1 MLVVVALV
9 AAALLAPVATAATVG
24 FDWNVGPANTV
35 PERFL
40 DPINAT
46 VGDTLLFHWT
56 DPTTTPS
63 GDMFHEVVQM
73 DDSTCTF
80 DTGYQALAE
89 ASRTNS
95 DGDKTASTAS
105 VTLTTVRPRPCCAR
119 LPAGLLAHTV

>member
-9 AAALLAPVATAATVG
+9 AAALLAPVATAVE

-46 VGDTLLFHWT
+46 VGDTLLFHWA

-63 GDMFHEVVQM
+63 GDMFHEVVEM

-105 VTLTTVRPRPCCAR
+105 VTLTTVRPRPCCAQ
-119 LPAGLLAHTV
+119 LPAC